1 MTGRLVK
8 RKLLLLGEIGVGKTS
23 IVRRLVFDRHDA
35 DYKATVG
42 TDVYRYEVAPSP
54 ATVPFHFIVWDTD
67 GNFGESIFRTVHMK
81 EAGPKKVSWSFIDGE
96 FMKDNKG
103 GWVLEDA
110 GEGKTKATYSIAVE
124 VGMLVPKT
132 IVNALVDT
140 QLPKLLE
147 NFKKRIEAQK

>member
-1 MTGRLVK
+1 MAGAQRT
-8 RKLLLLGEIGVGKTS
+8 IT
-23 IVRRLVFDRHDA
+23 IN
-35 DYKATVG
+35 ATVEKCWSVISDYERYPEFLPEVKKIRTLNRRG
-42 TDVYRYEVAPSP
+42 TEVDVQYEAEV
-54 ATVPFHFIVWDTD
+54 VKI
-67 GNFGESIFRTVHMK
+67 IKYTVHMK
-81 EAGPKKVSWSFIDGE
+81 EEAPKKVSWSFIDGE

>member
-1 MTGRLVK
+1 MAGAQRT
-8 RKLLLLGEIGVGKTS
+8 I
-23 IVRRLVFDRHDA
+23 IIN
-35 DYKATVG
+35 ATVEKCWSVICDYERYPEFLPEVKKIRTLNRRG
-42 TDVYRYEVAPSP
+42 SEVDVQYEAEV
-54 ATVPFHFIVWDTD
+54 VKVIKY
-67 GNFGESIFRTVHMK
+67 TVHMK
-81 EAGPKKVSWSFIDGE
+81 EEGPKKLSWSFIDGE